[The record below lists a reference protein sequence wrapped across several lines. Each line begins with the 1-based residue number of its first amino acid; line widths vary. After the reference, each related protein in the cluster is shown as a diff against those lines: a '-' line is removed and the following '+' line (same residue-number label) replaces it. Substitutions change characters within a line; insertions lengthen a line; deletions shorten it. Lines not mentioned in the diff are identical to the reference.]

1 MNDSDGARVD
11 ALLAAGTTLSAN
23 AELKEYIETHEV
35 GDVFV
40 DFSSAAATPL
50 ADVLSNLRVLQV

>member
-1 MNDSDGARVD
+1 MD